1 MKSSIADQVK
11 RRRDLDQV
19 RTAIEARRYTGL
31 ETLIMGLKLST
42 LALRIAGE
50 RQMEEFPEI
59 LQLVCTYLNE
69 NNINY
74 VIVGGV
80 AVMYHGVPR
89 TTVDI
94 DLILQMEDE
103 QISPFT
109 EFLNSKGFAASA
121 TDIRAAFNEQSHST
135 SFFRDTLLR
144 LDIQGINSDFDEM
157 TLDRAI
163 LVDLFGTSVRIGSA
177 EDALVNKILFQGEQD
192 MRDALGIL
200 KRNHENLD
208 FEYIRSTCR
217 ILGILDFLEQFLKDS
232 EGKKLQL
239 SKTLLG
245 CARHTPSI
253 LSLFTITLLLDTQC
267 LSESDVF
274 VKITQQDRVV

>member
-1 MKSSIADQVK
+1 
-11 RRRDLDQV
+11 
-19 RTAIEARRYTGL
+19 
-31 ETLIMGLKLST
+31 
-42 LALRIAGE
+42 
-50 RQMEEFPEI
+50 MEEFPEI

-232 EGKKLQL
+232 EGKKL
-239 SKTLLG
+239 
-245 CARHTPSI
+245 
-253 LSLFTITLLLDTQC
+253 
-267 LSESDVF
+267 
-274 VKITQQDRVV
+274 